1 MTRSR
6 VALSGGPVS
15 FPFAQVPDVVAD
27 MVIVDWQLVAEQI
40 VNDLI
45 SRKAFNRAETTV
57 FEPKARLRAPLIQ
70 YAQRL

>member
-45 SRKAFNRAETTV
+45 SRKVFNRAETTV
-57 FEPKARLRAPLIQ
+57 FEPKAHLRAPLIQ
-70 YAQRL
+70 YGQRL